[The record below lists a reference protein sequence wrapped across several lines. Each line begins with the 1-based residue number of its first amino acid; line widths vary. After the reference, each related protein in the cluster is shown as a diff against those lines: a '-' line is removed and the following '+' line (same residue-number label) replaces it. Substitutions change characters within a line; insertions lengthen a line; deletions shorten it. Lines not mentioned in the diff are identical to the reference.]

1 MKQFTLALAMIV
13 AGGTAQAATCT
24 ASWTG
29 NGNSG
34 TQTVK
39 YTLNQGVAPADYV
52 INKFC
57 VPSLEYPESK
67 SQKAND
73 TKQVIADLD
82 PFGIKTWMLGDKTDD
97 DDPQGDVYFASFT
110 ENAPLTWSVLNPLGY
125 TSVMITLKQ
134 GDSFAA
140 FLLDT
145 AKALSGTWFTE
156 GPSNSRGDI
165 SHASVW
171 YAGEKNPAPVPLPAA
186 AVLLPLGVA
195 SLALFRR
202 RKSR

>member
-1 MKQFTLALAMIV
+1 MMKQYTLALAMIV
-13 AGGTAQAATCT
+13 AGGAAQAATCT

-39 YTLNQGVAPADYV
+39 YTLDQGAPDAV
-52 INKFC
+52 LNKLC
-57 VPSLEYPESK
+57 VPEK
-67 SQKAND
+67 ND
-73 TKQVIADLD
+73 TQQVIADLD
-82 PFGIKTWMLGDKTDD
+82 PFGITNWKLGDKTDD
-97 DDPQGDVYFASFT
+97 GNAYGPVDFGSFT
-110 ENAPLTWSVLNPLGY
+110 QNPWTWSVLNPLGY

-156 GPSNSRGDI
+156 GPSDSRGGI

-186 AVLLPLGVA
+186 AALLPLGVA